1 MNQTNNT
8 LFKAIEMYKE
18 SNNIS
23 QILSHRGNFLVY
35 IRVVN
40 VATYSSKP
48 KYEVKLLIKVAFKVG
63 F

>member
-23 QILSHRGNFLVY
+23 QILAHRGNFLVY

>member
-23 QILSHRGNFLVY
+23 QILSHRRNFLVY